1 MELSHASVPFTTIGR
16 EDCADLDAD
25 DAEVVVDA
33 DDVWDTLD
41 DDWAGVTAA
50 VVLCAVE
57 VVAAAGSKRTRV
69 LLPSG
74 S

>member
-1 MELSHASVPFTTIGR
+1 MSHASVPFTTTGR

-25 DAEVVVDA
+25 EVECVVDA

-50 VVLCAVE
+50 VVRCAVE
-57 VVAAAGSKRTRV
+57 VVAAAGSKCT
-69 LLPSG
+69 
-74 S
+74 